1 MKRICWKL
9 LRTKLKE
16 LYQELKAAV
25 SYLGTD
31 VEVRPTKMYIAFRR
45 KKGFAG
51 VVVLRS
57 KLKVYLS
64 IDISQL
70 QDPLKR
76 ARDVRKIGHYSSGD
90 TEIVLSERDGIPY
103 ALSLIKQAYERN

>member
-1 MKRICWKL
+1 MLKSIVEAHGRRIWAENNK
-9 LRTKLKE
+9 
-16 LYQELKAAV
+16 
-25 SYLGTD
+25 
-31 VEVRPTKMYIAFRR
+31 
-45 KKGFAG
+45 G

-76 ARDVRKIGHYSSGD
+76 ARDVKKIGHYSSGD
-90 TEIVLSERDGIPY
+90 TEIVLSERDEIPY
-103 ALSLIKQAYERN
+103 ALSLIKQAY